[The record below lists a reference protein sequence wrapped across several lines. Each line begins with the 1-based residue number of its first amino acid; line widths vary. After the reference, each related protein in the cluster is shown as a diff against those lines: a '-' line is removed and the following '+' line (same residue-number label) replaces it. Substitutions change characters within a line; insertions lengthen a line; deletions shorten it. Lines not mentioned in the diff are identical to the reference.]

1 MYYSVVVS
9 LKILNKENIMFNWWQ
24 KIVDNLVYTKL
35 GLDSKS
41 ALGGALDFFIFDTI
55 KIFILLAVIIF
66 IVTVIRSY
74 FPTEKVRDY
83 LEGKHPL
90 FGHISAALFGIITP
104 FCSCSAIPLFL
115 GFIQARIP
123 LGVTFSYLIS
133 APMNN
138 EIAIAMLFALFGWKI
153 TALYIGFGL
162 FVAIVAGIIIGK
174 LNLDDEV
181 LIKPPKVAPTK
192 IEEVKIPFKERSI
205 ESWVYTKD
213 ILKKVWLY
221 ILIGVGIGAFIH
233 GYVPTEVIVKYAGGD
248 AWYAVPIATILG
260 VPMYSNAAGVMPLIE
275 VLTDKGMLL
284 GTALSFMM
292 AITALSL
299 PEAMILKKILSIKL
313 ITIFFSTVALGIMAI
328 GFIFNAI
335 LG

>member
-1 MYYSVVVS
+1 
-9 LKILNKENIMFNWWQ
+9 MFDWWH
-24 KIVDNLVYTKL
+24 KIVDNFVYTQL
-35 GLDSKS
+35 GLNSKS
-41 ALGGALDFFIFDTI
+41 ALGGALNFFLYDTV

-66 IVTVIRSY
+66 IVTLIRSY

-90 FGHISAALFGIITP
+90 FGHIMAALFGIITP

-174 LNLDDEV
+174 LHLEDEV
-181 LIKPPKVAPTK
+181 LIKPPKPKNINLKSGSNFAKNVELKKPTISFNK
-192 IEEVKIPFKERSI
+192 RAKDAWKD
-205 ESWVYTKD
+205 TTD

-275 VLTDKGMLL
+275 VLTSKGMLL

-299 PEAMILKKILSIKL
+299 PEAMILKKILSMKL
-313 ITIFFSTVALGIMAI
+313 IIIFFSTVALGIMTI

-335 LG
+335 L